1 MKIKHKKIGS
11 QHILYHESLDTKA
24 QSALFNL
31 SAFDPDHL
39 LKSNCVYR
47 EASGR
52 GPTYFFNQDE
62 KHWVLKHYWRGGV
75 IGKIF
80 NDRYVW
86 RSLETTRAYQ
96 ELLLLNTLQS
106 LELPSPIP
114 IAARIIKHGL
124 FYQADII
131 TQAIDN
137 NQSLVQ
143 RLKQPADNA
152 LWQNIG
158 RTIARFH
165 SNGIYHDDLNAHNIL
180 ISERNEISLIDFD
193 KGKVI
198 KNGQQWMSKNL
209 ARLNRSLA
217 KESTKGTINHFNTG
231 NWSAL
236 MKGYGMIEDEDKE
249 MLGEKN

>member
-11 QHILYHESLDTKA
+11 QHILYHDSLDTKA

-31 SAFDPDHL
+31 SVFNPDHL
-39 LKSNCVYR
+39 LTANCVYR

-52 GPTYFFNQDE
+52 GRTYFFNQDE
-62 KHWVLKHYWRGGV
+62 KHWVLRHYWRGGI

-80 NDRYVW
+80 NDRYW
-86 RSLETTRAYQ
+86 WLSLKATRAYQ
-96 ELLLLNTLQS
+96 ELSLLNTLQS
-106 LELPSPIP
+106 LQLPSPIP
-114 IAARIIKHGL
+114 IAARITKHGL

-143 RLKQPADNA
+143 RLKQPVDKT

-180 ISERNEISLIDFD
+180 ISERNEVSLIDFD

-198 KNGQQWMSKNL
+198 KNSQQWMRKNL
-209 ARLNRSLA
+209 ARLHRSLA
-217 KESTKGTINHFNTG
+217 KESTKGTINHFNTS

-236 MKGYGMIEDEDKE
+236 MDGYENE
-249 MLGEKN
+249 N